1 MWGAVDEIVA
11 QLQANRVLE
20 IKPLGEPDA
29 LIQRLERESHVHGVE
44 TRNGSLYVH
53 FAGGLEEQA
62 DLLAALIRD
71 GFRIAAFREESLD
84 LEDVFM
90 QITKGEVS

>member
-1 MWGAVDEIVA
+1 MRASRRKRQTAPELFNGVA
-11 QLQANRVLE
+11 
-20 IKPLGEPDA
+20 
-29 LIQRLERESHVHGVE
+29 
-44 TRNGSLYVH
+44 
-53 FAGGLEEQA
+53 GLEEQA

-71 GFRIAAFREESLD
+71 GFRITAFREESLD

>member
-1 MWGAVDEIVA
+1 
-11 QLQANRVLE
+11 
-20 IKPLGEPDA
+20 
-29 LIQRLERESHVHGVE
+29 
-44 TRNGSLYVH
+44 VH